1 MSWLEKKCLFTSAGT
16 HLFLLLLLVL
26 GSAFFVSDRPHS
38 LPSVRVVPS
47 RLVDEALSGGGG
59 NPNQPP
65 TDAQQKGQI
74 LAPTPAKPV
83 EAVLKPEPVRQ
94 PPEPKADI
102 KKVEPRSAPKKEV
115 AKVSKEPAKP
125 APTPKSATAKQTP
138 LDLKPIVRNQSAAMK
153 AKAEAETRE
162 LALANKHAASQL
174 NKAIEDL
181 RSGFASG
188 TVVEVSG
195 TGGEAYANYAQW
207 VKTVYDEAWLVTDD
221 LTDDTSTAKVSVTIA
236 RNGDVVEA
244 KMVVP
249 SGNAALDKSVERAL
263 KSVRFVAPFP
273 AGARESQRTFII
285 KFNLKSKRLA
295 G

>member
-1 MSWLEKKCLFTSAGT
+1 MSRLEKKCLFSSAGM

-26 GSAFFVSDRPHS
+26 SSAFFVSDRPRS

-47 RLVDEALSGGGG
+47 RLVDDALSGGGG
-59 NPNQPP
+59 NPSKPP
-65 TDAQQKGQI
+65 SDAQQKGQI

-83 EAVLKPEPVRQ
+83 EPVRP

-102 KKVEPRSAPKKEV
+102 KKVETRPVPKKEV
-115 AKVSKEPAKP
+115 AKLPKEPAKP
-125 APTPKSATAKQTP
+125 VPTPKDAQAKPTG

-153 AKAEAETRE
+153 AKAEAEARE
-162 LALANKHAASQL
+162 LARANKRAASQV

-181 RSGFASG
+181 RSGFAAG

-207 VKTVYDEAWLVTDD
+207 VKTMYDEAWLVTDD
-221 LTDDTSTAKVSVTIA
+221 LTDETATAKVSVTIA
-236 RNGDVVEA
+236 RNGDVINARLVD
-244 KMVVP
+244 P

-273 AGARESQRTFII
+273 AGSRESERTFII